1 MNPNNQ
7 NRYTDMATEL
17 RELYDAYISV
27 GFTEE
32 QTIKLMESMTYGLFL
47 QIRQENEQRIRR
59 LKRDTELFRAR
70 QKSTEDVSDLMKH
83 V

>member
-1 MNPNNQ
+1 MNPNTQ
-7 NRYTDMATEL
+7 NRYTDMATEM

-70 QKSTEDVSDLMKH
+70 QKSTEDVNDLMKH

>member
-32 QTIKLMESMTYGLFL
+32 QTIKLMESMTYGMFL